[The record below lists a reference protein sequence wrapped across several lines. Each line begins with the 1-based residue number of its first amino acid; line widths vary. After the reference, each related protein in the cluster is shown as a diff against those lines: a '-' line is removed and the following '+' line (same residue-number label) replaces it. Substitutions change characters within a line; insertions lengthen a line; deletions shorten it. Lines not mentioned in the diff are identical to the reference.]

1 MFVTQSVSHTAKL
14 VARQTFNILVM
25 KAVNS
30 IARTL
35 VRYTPKVVVEW
46 LVTLVMV
53 ELTMRVY
60 VILRHKYVVLRH
72 KDFVVFIVRLLEKL
86 FVV

>member
-1 MFVTQSVSHTAKL
+1 M
-14 VARQTFNILVM
+14 FNILVM
-25 KAVNS
+25 RDVNS
-30 IARTL
+30 IARTP

-53 ELTMRVY
+53 ELRKKVY
-60 VILRHKYVVLRH
+60 VVQQETLVGQMYVVLRQ
-72 KDFVVFIVRLLEKL
+72 KDFVVFIVRLVEKL